1 MIDIKI
7 WQAVAITVFL
17 WIVPF
22 AAGWFIGVDSGYE
35 TAQKITL
42 LQVGTEFKEM
52 SAERRKFRL
61 KYIDGIVFYPR
72 KDGGLNYNYS
82 REFTI
87 AGAGSEGAVKTWE
100 GKSNAD

>member
-1 MIDIKI
+1 MINIKI
-7 WQAVAITVFL
+7 WQAIAITIVL
-17 WIVPF
+17 WLVPF

-42 LQVGTEFKEM
+42 LQVGTELKEM
-52 SAERRKFRL
+52 SAERRKFGL

-72 KDGGLNYNYS
+72 KDGGLNYS

-87 AGAGSEGAVKTWE
+87 AGAGSEGNVKTWE
-100 GKSNAD
+100 GKADAD